1 MNSEEN
7 AAKLI
12 NLIKEVSQ
20 FEEKE
25 DIIFY
30 KANNWF

>member
-25 DIIFY
+25 DKVLNIH
-30 KANNWF
+30 